1 MPASSEGG
9 KRWDREPG
17 PVGTL
22 LLSLP
27 LPWKLI
33 SCRNRPGGPGGWGER
48 HTVKSGTMRSRRPPA
63 LRSKQPGGYL
73 LGGRL
78 EDSSLENRAVQEE
91 RLIATEIWVL
101 STNKQVHALAPHSE
115 AAQGP
120 RMGDDH

>member
-1 MPASSEGG
+1 MQVPACA
-9 KRWDREPG
+9 
-17 PVGTL
+17 L
-22 LLSLP
+22 
-27 LPWKLI
+27 
-33 SCRNRPGGPGGWGER
+33 RP
-48 HTVKSGTMRSRRPPA
+48 RRPPA

-91 RLIATEIWVL
+91 RFIATEIWVL
-101 STNKQVHALAPHSE
+101 STNKQAHALAPHSE